1 MKSFISAFQYFIIPI
16 IVVMGVSIYLGF
28 KQPAELPTTATI
40 STSPSVSSTS
50 LISPAPIP
58 KNTLTPPLQRPYP
71 LANTSKALP
80 VPSPKQMVTGADDI
94 YSLSSPPPKNYTV
107 LSPPNQTEIP
117 FHIKYEENANDLVE
131 IGIFYERKAYLNREA
146 AEMFKQMQLAAQQEG
161 IEIIP
166 VSGFRSVADQKKL
179 FERQIQRQGSKKAAS
194 KLSAPP
200 GFSEHHTGYALD
212 VGDGK
217 SPNTVLKLT
226 FDSTEAYR
234 WLEVHAAQYGFE
246 LSFPKNN
253 FQGVSYEP
261 WHWRFVGSATA
272 QEIFRV
278 AKTQRQ

>member
-16 IVVMGVSIYLGF
+16 IVVMGVSIYLEF

-80 VPSPKQMVTGADDI
+80 VPSPMVTGADDI

-107 LSPPNQTEIP
+107 LSLPNQTEIP

-146 AEMFKQMQLAAQQEG
+146 AE
-161 IEIIP
+161 
-166 VSGFRSVADQKKL
+166 
-179 FERQIQRQGSKKAAS
+179 
-194 KLSAPP
+194 
-200 GFSEHHTGYALD
+200 
-212 VGDGK
+212 
-217 SPNTVLKLT
+217 
-226 FDSTEAYR
+226 
-234 WLEVHAAQYGFE
+234 
-246 LSFPKNN
+246 
-253 FQGVSYEP
+253 
-261 WHWRFVGSATA
+261 
-272 QEIFRV
+272 
-278 AKTQRQ
+278 